1 MFWFVTNKQKLIP
14 YKFTKENLLN
24 KYNYYYGF
32 ISIKK
37 IILVPGTCRSPLHD
51 QYRLLSKVVRIQCNL
66 NSEKC
71 LLIKVVIL

>member
-1 MFWFVTNKQKLIP
+1 MCWFVTNKQKLIP

-32 ISIKK
+32 IPIKK
-37 IILVPGTCRSPLHD
+37 IIPLHD
-51 QYRLLSKVVRIQCNL
+51 QFRLLSKVVRIQCNL
-66 NSEKC
+66 NSEKI